1 MRSRHARRPLLLV
14 PAAAALVL
22 ASACAVPTAT
32 GGPATDPGY
41 SAADDGSGNAA
52 AAGKAGGA
60 VGGAVESPQ
69 KGSAGGEPTLQLS
82 ATESKDVGW
91 FVADRDGYA
100 LYRYDKDTAKPPKSA
115 CEGDCAKTWT
125 PVPSSSHVMVTGVD
139 PTAVGEVVRAD
150 GTKQATLAGWPLYR
164 FTGDKAP
171 SRTSGQGKG
180 GTWWVITPEGKKA
193 ESAAGSATTTGADG
207 Y

>member
-1 MRSRHARRPLLLV
+1 MRSRHVRRPLLLV

-22 ASACAVPTAT
+22 ASACAVPAAT
-32 GGPATDPGY
+32 GGPSTDPGY
-41 SAADDGSGNAA
+41 DAAPNGNAA
-52 AAGKAGGA
+52 GTAGGT
-60 VGGAVESPQ
+60 GESPK
-69 KGSAGGEPTLQLS
+69 KGSAGGETTLQLS

-125 PVPSSSHVMVTGVD
+125 PVPTSSHTMVSGVD
-139 PTAVGEVVRAD
+139 PTIVGEVVRAD

-171 SRTSGQGKG
+171 SRTNGQGKG
-180 GTWWVITPEGKKA
+180 GTWWVVTPEGGKA
-193 ESAAGSATTTGADG
+193 QSATGAATTPTTGAEG

>member
-1 MRSRHARRPLLLV
+1 MRSRHARRSLLLV
-14 PAAAALVL
+14 TAAAALVL
-22 ASACAVPTAT
+22 ASACAVPTAS
-32 GGPATDPGY
+32 GGPATDDPAY
-41 SAADDGSGNAA
+41 SAADNGSGNAA
-52 AAGKAGGA
+52 VAGAGDAAQP
-60 VGGAVESPQ
+60 EQ
-69 KGSAGGEPTLQLS
+69 KGGAGGEPTLQLS

-125 PVPSSSHVMVTGVD
+125 PVPSSSHTMVTGVD
-139 PTAVGEVVRAD
+139 PTMVGEVVRAD

-171 SRTSGQGKG
+171 SRTGGQGKG
-180 GTWWVITPEGKKA
+180 GTWWVITPEGAKA
-193 ESAAGSATTTGADG
+193 QSVVAGAATPTSGTEG